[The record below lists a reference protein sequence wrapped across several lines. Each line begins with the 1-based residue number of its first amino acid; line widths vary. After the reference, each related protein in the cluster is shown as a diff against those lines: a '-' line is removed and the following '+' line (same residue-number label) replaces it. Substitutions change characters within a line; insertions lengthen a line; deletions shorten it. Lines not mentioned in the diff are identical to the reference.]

1 MFSSGVGSGDD
12 KMKDSLRNIEEIGEF
27 VCNLANWET
36 RKQMNQSSA
45 SVSPEIDEIDL
56 SNLTTIASEII
67 NAPRIAEAPVHLECR
82 YLKSI
87 DIPTWSD
94 TDVYTMIL
102 GEVVGIHIRDDL
114 ITETGLVDVAKMLP
128 IGRMGYNDYTRVDA
142 NSLFTMDRPK

>member
-1 MFSSGVGSGDD
+1 M
-12 KMKDSLRNIEEIGEF
+12 
-27 VCNLANWET
+27 
-36 RKQMNQSSA
+36 
-45 SVSPEIDEIDL
+45 P
-56 SNLTTIASEII
+56 
-67 NAPRIAEAPVHLECR
+67 LECR

-94 TDVYTMIL
+94 TEVYTMIL